1 MSMKAF
7 YNTKEEIPKG
17 QEALYTERDG
27 KWVLDVEGM
36 VPSAELQSANDRLSE
51 FRSNNITLSQ
61 QLKDLEGKKFLTQE
75 EQEEYD
81 LLKATK
87 QEIEDKNLIDAGKI
101 EELLASRTERLRQDY
116 DNQIGGFKKQ
126 IEKLTTTAN
135 TFEDRLG
142 GVLVEAEVSKI
153 LSENGYLP
161 VQGALSDVV
170 SRARGTWKVD
180 EKGNLVA
187 LDGNGNAVYGSD
199 PQTPLSMAE
208 WAATTVKEA
217 PYLFME
223 SKGTGGDGDKG
234 KGGHKGSDGI
244 IHISRS
250 DENAKSQHI
259 AELASGK
266 AVLVD

>member
-1 MSMKAF
+1 MPMKAF
-7 YNTKEEIPKG
+7 YSSKEEIPKG
-17 QEALYTERDG
+17 LEEFYTEKDG
-27 KWVLDVEGM
+27 RWVLSVEGM
-36 VPSAELQSANDRLSE
+36 VPSTELQSVNDRLAE

-81 LLKATK
+81 HLKATA

-116 DNQIGGFKKQ
+116 DNQINGFKKQ
-126 IEKLTTTAN
+126 IEKLTTTASTYEN
-135 TFEDRLG
+135 RLS
-142 GVLVEAEVSKI
+142 GVLVEAEVSKV

-170 SRARGTWKVD
+170 SRARNTWKLD

-187 LDGNGNAVYGSD
+187 LDGNGNAVYGQD

-223 SKGTGGDGDKG
+223 SKGTGGDGDRS
-234 KGGHKGSDGI
+234 GGSKGSDGI
-244 IHISRS
+244 IRISRS